1 MAQIYE
7 IIDTFGNPNKSN
19 WKRLINSSLRN
30 SEVPILIK
38 NFITSD
44 KYIFSNPDNIRG
56 KIIEKILDDSN
67 LMETINIRKKFWIDN
82 RIKKYGSDCLMKL
95 KDVNPD
101 ILVDEIIVIPKKD
114 KINNNSL
121 EEKNSTNNDN
131 FSPSES
137 IVKTEDN
144 DNDNIDSTGNVSTN
158 TEENN
163 IENIIEEKSPS
174 ESISSVEK
182 EEEKEELDESIQ
194 FKDSEFKF
202 DEIIYNGLND
212 LMNNI
217 DSDISREIV
226 VKTLSGKIN
235 KNYKK
240 KYKEILSKL
249 FIFKDNEWVSVI

>member
-121 EEKNSTNNDN
+121 EENSINNDN

-144 DNDNIDSTGNVSTN
+144 DNIDSTIESNVSTN

-174 ESISSVEK
+174 ESISSVE
-182 EEEKEELDESIQ
+182 EEVEKEEPDESVQ

-202 DEIIYNGLND
+202 DGIIYNGLND

-249 FIFKDNEWVSVI
+249 FIFKDNEWISVI